1 LKKGLIEATFE
12 AYPPINY
19 CYIKNL
25 LREGKF
31 VMKKLSSSNVRVI
44 TFVLTVVLF
53 VLGSGAP
60 EAGGGVICKLFAIFG
75 F

>member
-1 LKKGLIEATFE
+1 
-12 AYPPINY
+12 
-19 CYIKNL
+19 
-25 LREGKF
+25 
-31 VMKKLSSSNVRVI
+31 MKKLSSSNIRVA

-60 EAGGGVICKLFAIFG
+60 EAGGGVIMRFVSMFFG

>member
-1 LKKGLIEATFE
+1 
-12 AYPPINY
+12 
-19 CYIKNL
+19 
-25 LREGKF
+25 
-31 VMKKLSSSNVRVI
+31 MKKLSSANVRVI

-60 EAGGGVICKLFAIFG
+60 EAGGGVIMRFFSIFG